1 MWLAGVV
8 EVTGEAAELP
18 ANEEAE
24 EADEDEE
31 ADEGAITELVEEQLE
46 DARWWFVEA
55 AELAVEAE
63 ELVKPSELE
72 GDAT

>member
-1 MWLAGVV
+1 MV

-24 EADEDEE
+24 DADEE

-46 DARWWFVEA
+46 EARWWFVEA